1 MMLETTIAHGRSAAE
16 WSHPPSSSKRTPRR
30 RRNSK
35 VVYHANN
42 SRCSPPRNVRSG
54 SGSTLENLPV
64 RQMDSEYF
72 NNAPNNGTFE
82 YSPVIHQGSGNGSQN
97 GPGNSSWQQS
107 SSLVSYTLGSNNGAN
122 SPTRF
127 FDGNGKSAP
136 SPQSGLYLQLS
147 NSDLGSSWN
156 GASNELEDMSMLD
169 IPYGSYDDSLGLSS
183 PTTAGTSSSE
193 GFVFPVIDTALGSS
207 PGANQLFD
215 LDLSGR

>member
-1 MMLETTIAHGRSAAE
+1 MMLETTNRSAG
-16 WSHPPSSSKRTPRR
+16 WPSSPSSKRTHPRR

-42 SRCSPPRNVRSG
+42 SRCSPPRNVR
-54 SGSTLENLPV
+54 P
-64 RQMDSEYF
+64 DSSSAAQTTPEYF
-72 NNAPNNGTFE
+72 NVPNNPGSFG
-82 YSPVIHQGSGNGSQN
+82 YNPPPVIHQGSGNANGSQN
-97 GPGNSSWQQS
+97 GSGNPNSWQQS
-107 SSLVSYTLGSNNGAN
+107 SSLVSYTLASNNGAN

-127 FDGNGKSAP
+127 FDEKNAH
-136 SPQSGLYLQLS
+136 SPQGGFFLQLS

-169 IPYGSYDDSLGLSS
+169 IPYGSFDDSLGLSS

-193 GFVFPVIDTALGSS
+193 GFVFPVIDSALGSS